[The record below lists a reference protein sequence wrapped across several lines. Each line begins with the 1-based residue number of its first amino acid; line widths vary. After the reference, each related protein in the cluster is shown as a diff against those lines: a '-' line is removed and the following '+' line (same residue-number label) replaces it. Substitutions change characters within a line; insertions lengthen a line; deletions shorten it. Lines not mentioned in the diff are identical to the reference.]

1 MMEIPKRIK
10 SEIGE
15 AAYELD
21 TVGMSGS
28 TIMLFEDKI
37 LKIEDM
43 NEESDN
49 QLQMMRWLQGKLPV
63 PKVLC
68 HETQNDKSFL
78 LMSKIPG
85 VMSCDEIYMA
95 DPEKLTAILAEG
107 LKMLWQV
114 DVSGCPCDCRL
125 DEKLRRA
132 RYNVEHDLVDVDN
145 VEPET
150 FGEGGFASPAHLLE
164 WLTLNKPEEECVLS
178 HGDFCLPNIFVDNGQ
193 ICGFID
199 LGRAGVA
206 DKYQDIALCYRSLK
220 HNFEGKYNGGRVYEN
235 FRPERLFEKLGIEP
249 DWEKIRYYILLD
261 ELF

>member
-1 MMEIPKRIK
+1 MQIPERIK

-28 TIMLFEDKI
+28 TIMLFDDKI
-37 LKIEDM
+37 LKIEEIG
-43 NEESDN
+43 EEADN
-49 QLQMMRWLQGKLPV
+49 QRQMMLWLQDKLPV
-63 PKVLC
+63 PKVFS
-68 HETQNDKSFL
+68 HETQEGKSFL
-78 LMSKIPG
+78 LMSKIQG
-85 VMSCDEIYMA
+85 VMSCDEEYMA
-95 DPEKLTAILAEG
+95 NPEKLTDILAEG

-114 DVSGCPCDCRL
+114 EVSDCPCDWRL
-125 DEKLRRA
+125 DRKLQWA
-132 RYNVEHDLVDVDN
+132 RYQIENNLVDLDN

-164 WLTLNKPEEECVLS
+164 WLIRNKPEEECVLS
-178 HGDFCLPNIFVDNGQ
+178 HGDFCLPNIFVENGQ

-220 HNFEGKYNGGRVYEN
+220 HNFEGKYNGGKVYEN
-235 FRPERLFEKLGIEP
+235 FRPEMLFEKLGIEP